1 MSNILCPKCKGT
13 GVVFDPI
20 SLGLTFYLPI
30 ALLIDAAMDTR
41 NGVTQKPCPT
51 CGGHGF
57 CHVPD

>member
-1 MSNILCPKCKGT
+1 M
-13 GVVFDPI
+13 FDPI

-30 ALLIDAAMDTR
+30 ALLIDTAMDTR

-57 CHVPD
+57 CRVPD